1 MTTHRQGL
9 PGGLWTTEYYYLG
22 GQPLSM
28 WKGLAIPAVGAVPGC
43 STSAGHAM
51 TGLALI
57 LLPFGLALVFWR
69 RRAWRL
75 CLVLLLSGGVVACAV
90 MVSTCRPNDGPNGG
104 VPYTFGGG
112 YFYYH
117 NDHRGAPLYMTDEDG
132 KIVWLA
138 RYRPYGEIDED
149 RDVDRDGLPVE
160 NNLRYPGQYDDRL
173 DELLLGDKLYY
184 NLNRY
189 YDPGIGRY
197 STPEQ
202 EYRLENIAMN
212 PGFQPFGFAGG
223 FYDPGTGLVRFGAR
237 DYDAELGR
245 WTSKDPI
252 GFIFSKKSLYGY
264 TSNDPLDFID
274 PTGLWPPGSFPPSG
288 VPVGDL
294 QNFSWDFAMGG
305 LLAGATSVFTAGL
318 VSFGIEI
325 YSVPDVLYHFT
336 SWSGAARIIT
346 SGTIVASQKGC
357 YGSGVYLT
365 RFSSSIMALLQGA
378 ASIQAQLAI
387 PTSTIVGR
395 IVSTWFPGTFKYI
408 GGNLPFP

>member
-184 NLNRY
+184 NMNRY
-189 YDPGIGRY
+189 YDPGMGRY
-197 STPEQ
+197 ISPEV
-202 EYRLENIAMN
+202 EERLENIDTNNFTYAMSN
-212 PGFQPFGFAGG
+212 PLSYIDRNALDPFGGDGEADMWRQVLGLATNDEIVREQTYSGIGAFIGLGILGSLELAPYAIMAGSSLWQRLSSIWQNIFSNPCKTVAGRSLSDVLSTQNVEIFKSFIRRISGEAMKAGGATRTLADTYRILQRAKELGYEVVTGIETKWAGGPHIHLQYPGSGKIYFPVPPGF
-223 FYDPGTGLVRFGAR
+223 
-237 DYDAELGR
+237 EL
-245 WTSKDPI
+245 
-252 GFIFSKKSLYGY
+252 
-264 TSNDPLDFID
+264 
-274 PTGLWPPGSFPPSG
+274 
-288 VPVGDL
+288 
-294 QNFSWDFAMGG
+294 
-305 LLAGATSVFTAGL
+305 
-318 VSFGIEI
+318 
-325 YSVPDVLYHFT
+325 
-336 SWSGAARIIT
+336 
-346 SGTIVASQKGC
+346 
-357 YGSGVYLT
+357 
-365 RFSSSIMALLQGA
+365 
-378 ASIQAQLAI
+378 
-387 PTSTIVGR
+387 
-395 IVSTWFPGTFKYI
+395 
-408 GGNLPFP
+408 